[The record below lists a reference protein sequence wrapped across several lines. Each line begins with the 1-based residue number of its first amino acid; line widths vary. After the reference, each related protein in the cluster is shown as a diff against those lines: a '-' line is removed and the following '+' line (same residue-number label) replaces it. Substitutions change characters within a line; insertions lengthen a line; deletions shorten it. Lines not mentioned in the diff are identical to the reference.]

1 MQKLLYKS
9 AVRRWEE
16 SGFTLLLEQLFNF
29 TRGFCKAYLLHL
41 QEFFIAFAKI
51 YSVRYL
57 FNLQAV
63 LKALDRGRV
72 LPMDDSEG
80 GDAQRDTSL

>member
-16 SGFTLLLEQLFNF
+16 SGFILLLEQLFYC
-29 TRGFCKAYLLHL
+29 TRGFCKTYLLHL
-41 QEFFIAFAKI
+41 QELFIAFAKI

-63 LKALDRGRV
+63 LKAPDRSHV
-72 LPMDDSEG
+72 LPMDGNGEY
-80 GDAQRDTSL
+80 DAQRDTSL

>member
-9 AVRRWEE
+9 AVRRREE
-16 SGFTLLLEQLFNF
+16 SGFTLLLEQLYNF

-57 FNLQAV
+57 LNLRAV
-63 LKALDRGRV
+63 LKARDRNHV
-72 LPMDDSEG
+72 LPMDDNGEY
-80 GDAQRDTSL
+80 DAQRDTFL

>member
-9 AVRRWEE
+9 AVRHWEKR
-16 SGFTLLLEQLFNF
+16 GFTLLLEQLFNF

-41 QEFFIAFAKI
+41 QELFIAFAKI

-63 LKALDRGRV
+63 LKAPDRSRV

-80 GDAQRDTSL
+80 GDAQRDTSP

>member
-63 LKALDRGRV
+63 LKARDRSRV
-72 LPMDDSEG
+72 LPMDDSGEY
-80 GDAQRDTSL
+80 DAQRDTSL

>member
-57 FNLQAV
+57 FNLRAV
-63 LKALDRGRV
+63 LKAQDRSRV
-72 LPMDDSEG
+72 LPMDGNGG